1 MFSVPI
7 LKNQERETFLNSLT
21 HTNLLMVSYNMSDF
35 WLQVTTKN
43 MFLSAIEVNRVL
55 VTNIAHNFFFEVCY
69 LTSIHSSVYS
79 TSIF

>member
-55 VTNIAHNFFFEVCY
+55 VTNIAHNFFF
-69 LTSIHSSVYS
+69 
-79 TSIF
+79 